1 MLSLCRNQEVSEW
14 GAAFRAGPAAPCS
27 ELLLLPLRALTVN
40 RGAPLLWGAGATQK
54 WGFPGF
60 LT

>member
-1 MLSLCRNQEVSEW
+1 MGGSIQGWPCCSLL
-14 GAAFRAGPAAPCS
+14 RAPAAAPW
-27 ELLLLPLRALTVN
+27 ALTVN